1 MGGPARGRRPVWPS
15 MWAYCGELDQHE
27 ADAALSIWVNLGA
40 HANTVAVLYL
50 SRHGLQWRTSRMS
63 APEAI
68 PDGDQAI
75 QAFLGFLREVAAF
88 TAPIPHLVEGPF
100 VVERPD
106 DLVGLRLS
114 PAIAGELGKVRGEMG
129 EVWALV

>member
-1 MGGPARGRRPVWPS
+1 

-88 TAPIPHLVEGPF
+88 VAPIPHLVEGPF

-114 PAIAGELGKVRGEMG
+114 LAITEKLGQVRAEMG
-129 EVWALV
+129 ETWALV